1 MSDYVTERP
10 DGSREAAF
18 AFKPPWWDMGYK
30 CSDHAMNGEEMQK
43 AAQIDWLVEQHPI
56 YIHRVVVNP
65 DGTKSVVHQQIPG
78 LANVRADNFFHLGN
92 VSEKYKV
99 VQNSEAFD
107 FVDNLHKDG
116 IIKYESAGSLKGG
129 KFVWVLAK
137 MPQEFEVVAGDK
149 LEQYILFTTAHD
161 GSRAV
166 RVMPTSVRVVCWNTL
181 SLATANESKGL
192 SIRHKGNIFDKLA
205 DAKKCIMTAQ
215 NKFNGFHENA
225 RKLASVK
232 FDIGQLKAMTELLFP
247 KEKGKNDTRR
257 AKARASIMAAFTDDP
272 QNIDG
277 VRGTAWA
284 AFNAIT
290 QHVDHHSGYKGSNT
304 AEKAEAKMDSVLLGA
319 NSRLKTN
326 AYNVMLK
333 SAEVLSA

>member
-1 MSDYVTERP
+1 MSDFVTQRA

-18 AFKPPWWDMGYK
+18 NRKPPWWDRGYK
-30 CSDHAMNGEEMQK
+30 CSDHAMTSEEIQK
-43 AAQIDWLVEQHPI
+43 VAQIDWLVEQHPI
-56 YIHRVVVNP
+56 FIHRVEEV
-65 DGTKSVVHQQIPG
+65 DGKPITVHQQIPG
-78 LANVRADNFFHLGN
+78 QLANIRSDNQFHLGN

-99 VQNSEAFD
+99 VQNKEAFD
-107 FVDNLHKDG
+107 FVDQLHMDG
-116 IIKYESAGSLKGG
+116 IVKYESAGSLKGG
-129 KFVWVLAK
+129 KFVWMLAK

-205 DAKKCIMTAQ
+205 DAKKCIMTAKD
-215 NKFNGFHENA
+215 KFNRFHEKA
-225 RKLASVK
+225 QRLTEVA
-232 FDIGQLKAMTELLFP
+232 FDIEQLEALTKLLIP
-247 KEKGKNDTRR
+247 REKGKNDTRR

-290 QHVDHHSGYKGSNT
+290 QHVDHESGYKGKNT
-304 AEKAEAKMDSVLLGA
+304 DAKAEARMESVLFGA
-319 NSRLKTN
+319 NARFKTN
-326 AYNVMLK
+326 ALK
-333 SAEVLSA
+333 AVAEVAEAMSA

>member
-1 MSDYVTERP
+1 MDYVTERAN
-10 DGSREAAF
+10 GQREAAF
-18 AFKPPWWDMGYK
+18 AFKPPWWDVGFK
-30 CSDHAMNGEEMQK
+30 VTDHAMTSEEIRQK
-43 AAQIDWLVEQHPI
+43 ALIDWLVEQHPV
-56 YIHRVVVNP
+56 YVHRVDENHQVI
-65 DGTKSVVHQQIPG
+65 HQQVDG
-78 LANVRADNFFHLGN
+78 QVANCRSDNNEILGI

-99 VQNSEAFD
+99 VQNFEAFD
-107 FVDNLHKDG
+107 FVDSLHMDG

-129 KFVWVLAK
+129 KFVWMLAK

-166 RVMPTSVRVVCWNTL
+166 RVLPTSVRVVCWNTL
-181 SLATANESKGL
+181 SLATAKESKGL
-192 SIRHKGNIFDKLA
+192 SIRHKGNIMDKLD
-205 DAKKCIMTAQ
+205 DARKCIMTAQ
-215 NKFNGFHENA
+215 NKFDEFHQTA
-225 RKLASVK
+225 RKLATAK
-232 FDIGQLKAMTELLFP
+232 FDIKQLKGMTELLFP
-247 KEKGKNDTRR
+247 REKGKNDTRR
-257 AKARASIMAAFTDDP
+257 AKARASILSAFTDDP

-290 QHVDHHSGYKGSNT
+290 QHVDHNSGYKGSNT

-326 AYNVMLK
+326 ALGIMSQTADALL
-333 SAEVLSA
+333 A